1 MTRTVD
7 QHTVVMR
14 GQLVRELLDQR
25 QVILLVHGHGTRAR
39 VARPDGTRGVIHGDA
54 IDRFQA
60 LAGRISRRRDLVF
73 DGQRAGVDL
82 HQAGLLDGR
91 TTHGRGHVQGVT
103 AGAVGALVQT
113 GVQRCAGDMVGVDAR
128 ERQLGRDLEIQN
140 LGIAGV
146 HRLHHHRV
154 NAHRRFGRNLHL
166 TGNAAFGVDT
176 QDGLGG
182 DGGAI
187 TQQLNLLARLEAT
200 ASHVHG
206 LTRIG
211 NARHR
216 NAAGIVRIDRVGEA
230 AGLHADAE
238 RQCGQGNGKCR
249 AFQAGAG
256 ANINRRLSH

>member
-1 MTRTVD
+1 MTRPID
-7 QHTVVMR
+7 QNPVVVR

-25 QVILLVHGHGTRAR
+25 QVVLLVHGHRACAR
-39 VARPDGTRGVIHGDA
+39 VPRPDGAGGVIHGDA
-54 IDRFQA
+54 VDRFQA
-60 LAGRISRRRDLVF
+60 LAGRIGRWRDLVF

-82 HQAGLLDGR
+82 HQAGLLVGR
-91 TTHGRGHVQGVT
+91 TTHGRGDIHGVA

-200 ASHVHG
+200 AGHVHG
-206 LTRIG
+206 LARIG

>member
-1 MTRTVD
+1 MTRTID
-7 QHTVVMR
+7 QHAVVVR

-25 QVILLVHGHGTRAR
+25 QVVLLVHGHRACAR
-39 VARPDGTRGVIHGDA
+39 VPRPDGAGGVIHGHA
-54 IDRFQA
+54 VDRFQA
-60 LAGRISRRRDLVF
+60 LAGRIGRRRDLVF

-91 TTHGRGHVQGVT
+91 TTHGRSHVHGMT
-103 AGAVGALVQT
+103 AGTVGTLVQT
-113 GVQRCAGDMVGVDAR
+113 GVQRRTGDMVGVDAR

-146 HRLHHHRV
+146 HRLHHHGV
-154 NAHRRFGRNLHL
+154 DAHRRLGRNLHL

-216 NAAGIVRIDRVGEA
+216 NAAGIVRIDRVGKA
-230 AGLHADAE
+230 ACLHADAE
-238 RQCGQGNGKCR
+238 RQCGQGNGKRR